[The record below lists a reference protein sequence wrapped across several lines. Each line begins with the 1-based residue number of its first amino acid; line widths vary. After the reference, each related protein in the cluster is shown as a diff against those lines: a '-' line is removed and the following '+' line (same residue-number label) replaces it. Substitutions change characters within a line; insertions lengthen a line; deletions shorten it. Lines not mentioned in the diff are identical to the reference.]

1 MCVAAPGKVIEIKDS
16 IAIIDYSGNR
26 VKANT
31 GVVDVKVGD
40 YALVHAGL
48 IIQVIDDDEAQSMID
63 LFKEL
68 EDIENA

>member
-1 MCVAAPGKVIEIKDS
+1 MCVAAPGRVIEINGNT
-16 IAIIDYSGNR
+16 ATIDYSGNR
-26 VKANT
+26 VKAHT
-31 GVVDVKVGD
+31 GVVDIKVGD

-48 IIQVIDDDEAQSMID
+48 IIQVLDDDEAQSMID

>member
-1 MCVAAPGKVIEIKDS
+1 MCVAAPGKVIEIKNN
-16 IAIIDYSGNR
+16 IAIVDYNGNH
-26 VKANT
+26 VKAHT
-31 GVVDVKVGD
+31 GVADVKIGD

-48 IIQVIDDDEAQSMID
+48 IIQVLDSNEAESMID